1 MHNFT
6 WISICWVACLI
17 HTGTL
22 ESFVW
27 CTQVRLK
34 ALSDSQVRLKALSD
48 SHRYSWKL
56 CLIHTVTLESLVW
69 FTQVLL
75 KALSD
80 SHRYSWNLCLIHT
93 GTLESFVWFT
103 QVRLKALSDSHR
115 YSWNLCLIHTGTLES
130 FKGPKFSGYHCMM
143 TKPLDTKIQK
153 YTINTCKSLNSR
165 FEAKEP
171 VKSFVGMFRKMKISL
186 YDNWRTAVWFWWIIL
201 TY

>member
-1 MHNFT
+1 MRNFK
-6 WISICWVACLI
+6 WNSICWVACLI

-34 ALSDSQVRLKALSD
+34 ALSDS
-48 SHRYSWKL
+48 
-56 CLIHTVTLESLVW
+56 
-69 FTQVLL
+69 
-75 KALSD
+75 
-80 SHRYSWNLCLIHT
+80 
-93 GTLESFVWFT
+93 

-153 YTINTCKSLNSR
+153 YTINTYKSLNSR

>member
-48 SHRYSWKL
+48 SHWYSWKL

-69 FTQVLL
+69 FTQVL
-75 KALSD
+75 
-80 SHRYSWNLCLIHT
+80 
-93 GTLESFVWFT
+93 
-103 QVRLKALSDSHR
+103 LKALSDSHR

-201 TY
+201 VYKA